1 MLSHVVKVHNALAS
15 CPRSIYADLRLHNA
29 TVCSTGHRLSVRILD
44 AATLVRNPEDGIS
57 RLRPFGDDAH
67 CGGKPSTPGPRKSY
81 VPIFLLLA
89 RLNNLSIPRFNAC
102 VRFQKS
108 KCLSSGQT

>member
-44 AATLVRNPEDGIS
+44 AATLVRN
-57 RLRPFGDDAH
+57 LRMEALNAMSAH
-67 CGGKPSTPGPRKSY
+67 
-81 VPIFLLLA
+81 L
-89 RLNNLSIPRFNAC
+89 
-102 VRFQKS
+102 
-108 KCLSSGQT
+108 